1 MTTVKTAVPDV
12 TITENGVS
20 VPDIADVLAGRLT
33 DFVGILGGHAS
44 QSLSAPQ
51 GQIAQSETEILAQ
64 VYDKLLCL
72 FNQINPDFAS
82 GRFQDGIGRIYF
94 LNRIPG
100 QGSVVMATCTGKV
113 GTRIP
118 AGSTAQDKAG
128 YLWRSVSEATIP
140 ASGTVKIPF
149 QNTTHGPIACAT
161 GELTQIFSS
170 VSGWD
175 AITNDTPARVG
186 SQVESRIAFET
197 RRRQSVARNGRNT
210 DGAMKAAL
218 LETQGVTDAYVW
230 SNRTRETVT
239 IGTTL
244 YPVKPHSVFICVNGG
259 NDTDIA
265 ETIFQYYNP
274 GADMNGDTT
283 FTVYDKEN
291 YSPPY
296 PQYVMQWQRATPLS
310 VYFSVN
316 IDKSLNPP
324 CDITGQVKKTVI
336 RVFNGEVEGI
346 QRAGIGATLNVGKY
360 YAPIIAIEPYSV
372 SVVSVMISQDGKNW
386 LSALTPGVAQ
396 VPVLQADNIH
406 VELK

>member
-1 MTTVKTAVPDV
+1 MAP
-12 TITENGVS
+12 S
-20 VPDIADVLAGRLT
+20 PAPR
-33 DFVGILGGHAS
+33 GINA
-44 QSLSAPQ
+44 
-51 GQIAQSETEILAQ
+51 
-64 VYDKLLCL
+64 
-72 FNQINPDFAS
+72 N
-82 GRFQDGIGRIYF
+82 
-94 LNRIPG
+94 
-100 QGSVVMATCTGKV
+100 
-113 GTRIP
+113 
-118 AGSTAQDKAG
+118 
-128 YLWRSVSEATIP
+128 
-140 ASGTVKIPF
+140 
-149 QNTTHGPIACAT
+149 
-161 GELTQIFSS
+161 FSS

-310 VYFSVN
+310 VIFPS
-316 IDKSLNPP
+316 
-324 CDITGQVKKTVI
+324 
-336 RVFNGEVEGI
+336 
-346 QRAGIGATLNVGKY
+346 TLIK
-360 YAPIIAIEPYSV
+360 V
-372 SVVSVMISQDGKNW
+372 SI
-386 LSALTPGVAQ
+386 LL
-396 VPVLQADNIH
+396 
-406 VELK
+406 